1 MLIRTLLLSLLLLLP
16 LTSIAKAAE
25 KLTGCF
31 IVWPPYTQLK
41 DDKPYG
47 ITVDIMNEAAK
58 RADYDLTLSSLP
70 WNRCLK
76 NVQRGDIDFAMEA
89 VERPGFIHGKHP
101 SALYIEA
108 FWHRASDDYGRY
120 KYVGLLTDK
129 RLALMLGYKY
139 SDEILDAGFKV
150 IDWVQSEENA
160 AQLIANGRL
169 DLVYADVV
177 VMQHVI
183 AQKGYDLVPL
193 LPVHNVQPLYPTFN
207 VSLVEKRN
215 RIDKALGQMH
225 ADGSIDQ
232 IYKKHTGLNFS
243 DFVEI
248 SQNASGDQVTN

>member
-1 MLIRTLLLSLLLLLP
+1 MLMRTLCLSLLLLLP
-16 LTSIAKAAE
+16 LTSITKAAD

-31 IVWPPYTQLK
+31 VIWPPYTQLI

-47 ITVDIMNEAAK
+47 ITVDIMHEAAK
-58 RADYDLTLSSLP
+58 RSNYDLTLSSLP

-108 FWHRASDDYGRY
+108 FWHRASEDYGRY

-129 RLALMLGYKY
+129 RLALMQGYKY

-150 IDWVQSEENA
+150 IDWVQSEDSA
-160 AQLIANGRL
+160 AQLIVNDRL

-183 AQKGYDLVPL
+183 TKEGYELVPL

-207 VSLVEKRN
+207 VSLVEKRD
-215 RIDKALGQMH
+215 RIDNALGQMH

-232 IYKKHTGLNFS
+232 IYKKHTGLSFS

-248 SQNASGDQVTN
+248 SQNSSLGKITN